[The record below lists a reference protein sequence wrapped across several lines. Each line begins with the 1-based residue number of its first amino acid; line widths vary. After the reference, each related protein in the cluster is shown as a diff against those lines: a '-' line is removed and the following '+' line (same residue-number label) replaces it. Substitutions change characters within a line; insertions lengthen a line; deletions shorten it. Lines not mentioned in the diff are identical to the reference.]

1 MTSTNPL
8 SVVAQGD
15 REIVMTRAFNAPRPL
30 VWDAL
35 TKPELV
41 RRWLG
46 VFGNYSMATCE
57 IDLRAGGRYRYVWTG
72 PDNFRLGLN
81 GVYREIMAP
90 ERLVYTESFEESW
103 YAGEALNTTLLTE
116 QVTQAGART
125 TVTTTSLFESQEGR
139 DTALK
144 SDMEKGVAA
153 GYDALDRIL
162 DAAQI
167 RATVAGRY
175 RLRADR
181 FERHVA
187 AVRPDQWDNPSPCAK
202 WSARDV
208 VQHIIDMHGVM
219 FRPLDRS
226 LSPAPSVQADPLA
239 AFKAARADIEAIL
252 ADPALAGQEGDTPS
266 GRLTTE
272 QHIDRVPSADMVFH
286 GWDLARATGQ
296 DDTMDPDEVQ
306 NTWAGL
312 SSMPPEFLE
321 QLRTPGAFGPGIEVF
336 GPEVAV
342 PADAPLQDRL
352 LGAVGRDPHWRAR

>member
-1 MTSTNPL
+1 MTTTLPL
-8 SVVAQGD
+8 SIVAQGD
-15 REIVMTRAFNAPRPL
+15 REIVMTRAFKAPRPL
-30 VWDAL
+30 VFDAM

-46 VFGNYSMATCE
+46 VFGDYVMAICE
-57 IDLRAGGRYRYVWTG
+57 IDLRVGGKYRYVWTG

-81 GVYREIMAP
+81 GVYREIVAP

-103 YAGEALNTTLLTE
+103 YAGEALNTVVLTE
-116 QVTQAGART
+116 FAGRTLVTS
-125 TVTTTSLFESQEGR
+125 TSLFESQEGR
-139 DTALK
+139 DAALA
-144 SDMEKGVAA
+144 SGMETGVSA
-153 GYDALDRIL
+153 GYDALDRVL
-162 DAAQI
+162 ASAQE

-175 RLRADR
+175 RLRANR
-181 FERHVA
+181 FEQYVA
-187 AVRPDQWDNPSPCAK
+187 GVRPDQWANASPCAT
-202 WSARDV
+202 WSARDI

-219 FRPLDRS
+219 LRPLDRS
-226 LSPAPSVQADPLA
+226 LSPAPSVQDDPLA

-252 ADPALAGQEGDTPS
+252 ADPELATQEGDTPS

-306 NTWAGL
+306 GIWDGL
-312 SSMPPEFLE
+312 MSMPSEFLD
-321 QLRTPGAFGPGIEVF
+321 QLRTPGAFGPGVEVF
-336 GPEVAV
+336 RPEVAV

-352 LGAVGRDPHWRAR
+352 LGAIGRDPTWKAR